1 MITLKQLIE
10 TNKLIKKTDIK
21 GKMYA
26 DVAEKVKAFRRIIP
40 CGKIETEVVKA
51 DASVAVIRATVYDG
65 EGRTL
70 ATGTAYECRDAKGSM
85 VNRTSY
91 LENCETSAVGRALS
105 SLGLGLN
112 FGVEMKF
119 EGSDAENLE
128 MVNKTMRPIEVKG
141 RSYVEVKE
149 RVAAF
154 RKLHPSGAILT
165 EMKALD
171 DTLAMF
177 QTTIIDENGSV
188 LATGSAFEE
197 TSKSGVNENNFIE
210 NAETS
215 SIGRALA
222 FAGYGIDADICSADE
237 VESAYLQQEASK
249 TLSADMIEE
258 LRELCAKADVEEE
271 KILNAAKVGSMEEI
285 TVAMFGSLVKKLN
298 ATIKAHAEAKAAEK
312 PAKASQKLKAA
323 AEAYRK

>member
-1 MITLKQLIE
+1 MLTLKQLIE
-10 TNKLIKKTDIK
+10 TNKQIKKTDIK

-40 CGKIETEVVKA
+40 GGKIETEVVRA
-51 DASVAVIRATVYDG
+51 DASVAVMRATVTDE
-65 EGRTL
+65 EGRIL

-85 VNRTSY
+85 VNKTSY

-119 EGSDAENLE
+119 EGNEAENLE
-128 MVNKTMRPIEVKG
+128 LVNKTMRPIDVKG
-141 RSYVEVKE
+141 RNYVEVKE

-154 RKLHPSGAILT
+154 RKLHPAGSIIT
-165 EMKALD
+165 DMKILD

-177 QTTIIDENGSV
+177 QTTVIDENGCT

-258 LRELCAKADVEEE
+258 LKVLCTKAEVEEE
-271 KILNAAKVGSMEEI
+271 KILNAAKVGSFEEI
-285 TVAMFGSLVKKLN
+285 TVGMFGSLVKKLN
-298 ATIKAHAEAKAAEK
+298 ATIKAHAEQGAAKK
-312 PAKASQKLKAA
+312 PAKTSSKLQAA
-323 AEAYRK
+323 AEAYKK